1 MDPYGERKLISPTQK
16 KKTSDEPAAEAS
28 QDAVSVSSAESGGSP
43 PPKEPEG
50 GGEPPVEP
58 DEHIETLIDHLG
70 DLRKQLIKSI
80 FVFVFFLVV
89 VFATLNFW
97 FPYVVKGHNL
107 VILGPLEVIKFYTSI
122 SATMALGLAL
132 PFLIHFLWQF
142 VKPGLEE
149 NEARFLG
156 LYSPVM
162 LLLFLLGVAFGYF
175 IVNPLSYQFLIG
187 LGAANFDVLISAN
200 EYIHFL
206 IMTTIPLGL
215 LFEMPILA
223 LFLSSI
229 GVLTSVSMKKVRKW
243 SYLGLAVV
251 SALITPPDFLS
262 QLLVLV
268 PMAGLYEASIYVVK
282 KMEARAE
289 RMEDTAV

>member
-1 MDPYGERKLISPTQK
+1 MDPYGESKLISPLHK
-16 KKTSDEPAAEAS
+16 KK
-28 QDAVSVSSAESGGSP
+28 VSEDPVALDKQKADSETEQETGEGPKDSGGGQKP
-43 PPKEPEG
+43 PGDPQDR
-50 GGEPPVEP
+50 V
-58 DEHIETLIDHLG
+58 ETLVDHLG
-70 DLRKQLIKSI
+70 DLRKQLIKSL
-80 FVFVFFLVV
+80 FVFVFFLLL
-89 VFATLNFW
+89 VFSTLNFW
-97 FPYVVKGHNL
+97 FPYIVKGNEL
-107 VILGPLEVIKFYTSI
+107 IILGPLEVIKFYTSI
-122 SATMALGLAL
+122 SATMALGLSL

-149 NEARFLG
+149 KEARFLG
-156 LYSPVM
+156 LYSPAM
-162 LLLFLLGVAFGYF
+162 LVLFLLGVSFGYF
-175 IVNPLSYQFLIG
+175 IVNPLSYQFLIS
-187 LGAANFDVLISAN
+187 LGAANFDVMISAN

-243 SYLGLAVV
+243 SYLGLAIV

-268 PMAGLYEASIYVVK
+268 PMVGLYEASIFIVK
-282 KMEARAE
+282 KMEARNE